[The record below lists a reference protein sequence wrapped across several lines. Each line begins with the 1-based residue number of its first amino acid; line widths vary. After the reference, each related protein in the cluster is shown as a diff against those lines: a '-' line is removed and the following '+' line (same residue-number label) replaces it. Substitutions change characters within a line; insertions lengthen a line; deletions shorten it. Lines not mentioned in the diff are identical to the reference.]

1 MIYFNFKRSLPF
13 IKITWISAIS
23 SVIILI
29 VYSFWCWISD
39 FSAYKLNSNQSASGQ
54 IICEWIF
61 LYYAKIEIIHSIY

>member
-1 MIYFNFKRSLPF
+1 MIYFQKVTSIYKKLHDN
-13 IKITWISAIS
+13 SAIS

-39 FSAYKLNSNQSASGQ
+39 FSAYKVNSNQSASGQ